1 MMIASNSQLAE
12 PLRKQKN
19 CDEEEQRRRLKEEDW
34 QIATPAEKRNCPPK
48 GRKEGRQ
55 AGRQASK
62 QARTARLP
70 EEESKKIEKY

>member
-1 MMIASNSQLAE
+1 M
-12 PLRKQKN
+12 
-19 CDEEEQRRRLKEEDW
+19 KEEDW

-70 EEESKKIEKY
+70 EEESRKIEKN